1 MIAKSNSIEK
11 RGRKSDN
18 GWKSYIHS
26 SKINL
31 LWDLH
36 DETELKRT
44 CLSNGTSSR
53 KSLALPI
60 IGRGAR
66 PFHS

>member
-11 RGRKSDN
+11 RGRKLDN
-18 GWKSYIHS
+18 GRKSYIHS

-44 CLSNGTSSR
+44 CLSNG
-53 KSLALPI
+53 AL
-60 IGRGAR
+60 GMV
-66 PFHS
+66 